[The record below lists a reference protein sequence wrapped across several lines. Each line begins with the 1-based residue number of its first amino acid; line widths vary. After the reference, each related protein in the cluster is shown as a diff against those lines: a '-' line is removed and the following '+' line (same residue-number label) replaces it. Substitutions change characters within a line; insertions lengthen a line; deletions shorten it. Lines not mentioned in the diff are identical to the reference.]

1 MAAPTKG
8 TVDALMMLIRY
19 LKMYPSIKQ
28 EWFANATMEDM
39 IIQVY
44 ADSDWASDQIT
55 RKSTSGG
62 VLRLGPVVLGHWS
75 KSQAS
80 VALSSAEAELNAM
93 VKGLVEA
100 VSIWNLVQEL
110 WQKEVAIEAY
120 TDASACRGMLLR
132 RGVGRVKHLS
142 TKQLWAQ
149 GAVESFGVN
158 IVKIPRAQNSADA
171 FTHALSGQAL
181 QDHLRR
187 VGFVLA

>member
-1 MAAPTKG
+1 M
-8 TVDALMMLIRY
+8 
-19 LKMYPSIKQ
+19 
-28 EWFANATMEDM
+28 
-39 IIQVY
+39 
-44 ADSDWASDQIT
+44 
-55 RKSTSGG
+55 
-62 VLRLGPVVLGHWS
+62 
-75 KSQAS
+75 
-80 VALSSAEAELNAM
+80 ALSSAEAELNAM

-149 GAVESFGVN
+149 DAVESFGVN

-171 FTHALSGQAL
+171 FTHYLGSQEMY
-181 QDHLRR
+181 DHLRR
-187 VGFVLA
+187 MGFWLP

>member
-1 MAAPTKG
+1 M
-8 TVDALMMLIRY
+8 
-19 LKMYPSIKQ
+19 
-28 EWFANATMEDM
+28 
-39 IIQVY
+39 
-44 ADSDWASDQIT
+44 
-55 RKSTSGG
+55 
-62 VLRLGPVVLGHWS
+62 
-75 KSQAS
+75 
-80 VALSSAEAELNAM
+80 
-93 VKGLVEA
+93 
-100 VSIWNLVQEL
+100 
-110 WQKEVAIEAY
+110 AIEAY

-171 FTHALSGQAL
+171 FTHVLSGQAL